1 MPGLAAESWGIPQQ
15 RAGGPQK
22 GQLLPPSLKIA
33 LAEQGGQ
40 CKDILC
46 RAAPLL
52 PLPDTMQPSETSP
65 GKQEPLPALPAL
77 LHRGD
82 HGGCRRAWPR
92 CGVRSP
98 WQKAPGVWGRTM
110 GHGEGQGGGTYG
122 AGMAPR
128 GVPGSPDEVAAEN
141 EAEHEDEDAGA
152 ENDHV
157 DVERQVLERD
167 GGHCAGFRGINQAQT
182 AGAPLGE
189 EREVSG

>member
-1 MPGLAAESWGIPQQ
+1 MPGLAAESWGIPQR

-22 GQLLPPSLKIA
+22 GQLLPLSLKIA

-52 PLPDTMQPSETSP
+52 PLPDTMHPSARSP

-77 LHRGD
+77 LHHGD

-92 CGVRSP
+92 SGVRSP

-167 GGHCAGFRGINQAQT
+167 GGHRAGFRGINQAQT